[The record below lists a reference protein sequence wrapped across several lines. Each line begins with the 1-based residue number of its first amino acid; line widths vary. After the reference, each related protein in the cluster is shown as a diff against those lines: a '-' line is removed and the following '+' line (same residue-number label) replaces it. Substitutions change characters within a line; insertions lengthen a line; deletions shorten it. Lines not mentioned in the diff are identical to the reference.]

1 MRSGVDSLYIAVPAL
16 LLLLWF
22 LAAWFSVRRV
32 RSLSANSRPGWRT
45 AAEGL
50 ALSLALLLL
59 GAVAANGVY
68 NAVAI
73 QRFLATNPPR
83 GRAVPG

>member
-73 QRFLATNPPR
+73 QPVPGNQSAQ
-83 GRAVPG
+83 GQAVPG